1 MSPAARNWF
10 FGAKY
15 FGYYSLPTSLYSRYL
30 FVPLEAG
37 SDFWQE
43 VALTFATAILTTRIG
58 LAAGDWMRR
67 IQR

>member
-1 MSPAARNWF
+1 
-10 FGAKY
+10 
-15 FGYYSLPTSLYSRYL
+15 
-30 FVPLEAG
+30 LEAG

-43 VALTFATAILTTRIG
+43 LALTFATAILTTRIG